1 SQWPTRRNRNKR
13 SSEQSVLSFIAG
25 RSSFLIGELL
35 LRQLSETVVVQG
47 NAPHDRPGFL
57 VCHLIGN
64 RASFLCTEAPMVR
77 IPETNFLH
85 GITSISRRD
94 GGSAAAF
101 NAIDDKV
108 RSLQGRYIA
117 LSHPVIV
124 IKAPGKPIANT
135 CLVVAES
142 FLEHYRQQIFSQI
155 VGHIAL
161 VHLAIGRFAHRLGLV
176 HLRQRLTANLLRPS
190 QVATGRI
197 VPLTGLL
204 GLLDLVVVAEVE
216 PLQT

>member
-1 SQWPTRRNRNKR
+1 MCELLHTSAVVQKM
-13 SSEQSVLSFIAG
+13 QGALSFWSS

-35 LRQLSETVVVQG
+35 LRQLSKTVVVQG

-57 VCHLIGN
+57 VRHLIGN

-77 IPETNFLH
+77 VPETNFLH

-101 NAIDDKV
+101 NAIDEV

-142 FLEHYRQQIFSQI
+142 FLEHYRQP
-155 VGHIAL
+155 
-161 VHLAIGRFAHRLGLV
+161 R
-176 HLRQRLTANLLRPS
+176 
-190 QVATGRI
+190 
-197 VPLTGLL
+197 
-204 GLLDLVVVAEVE
+204 
-216 PLQT
+216 